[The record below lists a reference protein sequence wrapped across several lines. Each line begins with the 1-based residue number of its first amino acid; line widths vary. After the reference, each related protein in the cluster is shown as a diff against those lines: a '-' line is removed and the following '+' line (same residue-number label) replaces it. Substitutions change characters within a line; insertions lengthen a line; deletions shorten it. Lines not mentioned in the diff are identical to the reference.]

1 MSPTCCWLPPWAFLL
16 ERLGEGLHC
25 LWDRGVGNSLGLPFW
40 LMENALG
47 AVGEME
53 AALQKEVETSRDKAQ
68 YRGKASGLGPWLW
81 PFFLQS

>member
-16 ERLGEGLHC
+16 ELLGEGVHC
-25 LWDRGVGNSLGLPFW
+25 LWDHGVGNSLELPFW

-68 YRGKASGLGPWLW
+68 YRREASGLGPRLW